1 MVSEWLGGCD
11 VRFRILC
18 QLLNIRLLRAV
29 GIMFQVNGI
38 AHLIE
43 KSFLV
48 EESFRICLWVIIPYN
63 ILHKHIIRNYFA
75 FNPQMGV
82 LYGTESWSLI
92 RNAFPYNY

>member
-1 MVSEWLGGCD
+1 MVRWLGGCD

-29 GIMFQVNGI
+29 SIMFQVNGI

-63 ILHKHIIRNYFA
+63 ILHKHIIRNYFR
-75 FNPQMGV
+75 F
-82 LYGTESWSLI
+82 
-92 RNAFPYNY
+92 